1 MNIAVFC
8 SQYDVAEKYKDVAA
22 TFARLIAKQGH
33 SLVWGGADEG
43 LMGLIAHTAQDG
55 GAKVTG
61 VIREKIKDKAYKNAD
76 EMIIVK
82 DAKEMNIGLI
92 ERGDVII
99 VLVGGIGTLNELTE
113 VLRMRKNGLLNKPTI
128 VLNTDNFYDGFKQQL
143 QKMHSEGFLNDDV
156 VQSVY
161 FADTPEEA
169 MDHISEYFKDDEN
182 TDKSL

>member
-55 GAKVTG
+55 GAKVIG
-61 VIREKIKDKAYKNAD
+61 VIREKIKHKAYKNAD

-113 VLRMRKNGLLNKPTI
+113 VDLVK
-128 VLNTDNFYDGFKQQL
+128 
-143 QKMHSEGFLNDDV
+143 
-156 VQSVY
+156 
-161 FADTPEEA
+161 
-169 MDHISEYFKDDEN
+169 
-182 TDKSL
+182 